1 MTELNDF
8 IHSHRGVLIAPAG
21 HGKTT
26 AIADCLLQC
35 PNGVCQLVLTHTHA
49 GIASLRKKFRAK
61 NVPTSRYELET
72 ITGFAQR
79 YVLAFMG
86 KSALPD
92 EDDKHYFNQAVFKCK
107 DLLCS
112 RLVQSVITNTY
123 GGIFVDEYQ
132 DCTITQHEMIMLLA
146 KELPLHILGD
156 PLQGIFSFDHQQL
169 VDFNRDL
176 SFFNQYVFLKTPWR
190 WHNTNPCLGTA
201 IFNMRQQLLQG
212 EEVTLCANTNAL
224 IFVEQY
230 SKTHGNYDI
239 DYNRWL
245 RGVINKHDSD
255 SLLIICPSYRD
266 ISKYGQERLRGDL
279 SDRISLKS
287 IFDFSNRFRVID
299 AIDSSEYYSVA
310 KAIDKYIE
318 QILTN
323 RKIKRLDRL
332 IDILDSM
339 HITKTSVDKWIKGNH
354 IISKKSKNAERGKEL
369 EQLFQAFE
377 TQTNIETLFHVI
389 DYVME
394 LPGIKCRHKEVFY
407 AIKSC
412 VEIVRNNGVS
422 VFDAMKIYKSRIRH
436 QGRFVDG
443 RCIGTTLLTKGLE
456 FDTVIVMDAH
466 KFSDAKNFYVAIS
479 RASKRLVFITDSPKV
494 SFK

>member
-1 MTELNDF
+1 MVRDKEMTELTDF
-8 IHSHRGVLIAPAG
+8 IKCHRGLLIAPAG

-49 GIASLRKKFRAK
+49 GIASLRKKFKAK
-61 NVPTSRYELET
+61 NVPTSLYELET

-79 YVLAFMG
+79 YVLAFIG

-92 EDDKHYFNQAVFKCK
+92 EDDSHYFNQAVSKCK
-107 DLLCS
+107 DLLYS

-156 PLQGIFSFDHQQL
+156 PLQGIFSFDRQQL

-176 SFFNQYVFLKTPWR
+176 SSFNQYEFMETPWR
-190 WHNTNPCLGTA
+190 WRNTNPCLGTA
-201 IFNMRQQLLQG
+201 IFNIRQQLLKG
-212 EEVTLCANTNAL
+212 EEVTLCANTDTQ

-230 SKTHGNYDI
+230 PKSHGEYDI
-239 DYNRWL
+239 EYNRWL
-245 RGVINKHDSD
+245 RGIINKHDSD

-266 ISKYGQERLRGDL
+266 VTKNGQEHLRGDL

-287 IFDFSNRFRVID
+287 TIDFSNRFHIID

-318 QILTN
+318 QILAN

-332 IDILDSM
+332 IDILNSL
-339 HITKTSVDKWIKGNH
+339 HLTKTSVNKWIKGNR
-354 IISKKSKNAERGKEL
+354 IISKNLRMQKKGRYWNICFKHSRSNPMLKRCSKSL
-369 EQLFQAFE
+369 
-377 TQTNIETLFHVI
+377 I
-389 DYVME
+389 M
-394 LPGIKCRHKEVFY
+394 
-407 AIKSC
+407 S
-412 VEIVRNNGVS
+412 
-422 VFDAMKIYKSRIRH
+422 
-436 QGRFVDG
+436 
-443 RCIGTTLLTKGLE
+443 
-456 FDTVIVMDAH
+456 
-466 KFSDAKNFYVAIS
+466 
-479 RASKRLVFITDSPKV
+479 
-494 SFK
+494 

>member
-92 EDDKHYFNQAVFKCK
+92 EDDKHYFNQAVSKCK

-112 RLVQSVITNTY
+112 HLVQSVITNTY

-132 DCTITQHEMIMLLA
+132 DCTITQHELIMLLA

-156 PLQGIFSFDHQQL
+156 PLQGIFSFDNQLL

-176 SFFNQYVFLKTPWR
+176 SSFNQYDFLKTPWR
-190 WHNTNPCLGTA
+190 WSNTNPCLGTA

-212 EEVTLCANTNAL
+212 EEVTLCANTNAQ

-245 RGVINKHDSD
+245 RRVLNKHDSD

-279 SDRISLKS
+279 IDRISLKS

-310 KAIDKYIE
+310 KAIS
-318 QILTN
+318 LH
-323 RKIKRLDRL
+323 L
-332 IDILDSM
+332 
-339 HITKTSVDKWIKGNH
+339 TKTSVNMWIKGNR
-354 IISKKSKNAERGKEL
+354 IISKKSQNAEKGKVL
-369 EQLFQAFE
+369 EHLFQTFE
-377 TQTNIETLFHVI
+377 EQPNVETLFQVI
-389 DYVME
+389 DYVMS
-394 LPGIKCRHKEVFY
+394 LPDVKCHHKEVLY
-407 AIKSC
+407 AVKSC
-412 VEIVRNNGVS
+412 VTIARNNDLS
-422 VFDAMKIYKSRIRH
+422 VFDSMKTYKSRIRH
-436 QGRFVDG
+436 QGRAIEG

-456 FDTVIVMDAH
+456 FDTVIIMNAH
-466 KFSDAKNFYVAIS
+466 KFSDVKNFYVAIS
-479 RASKRLVFITDSPKV
+479 RACKRLVFITDSPKV

>member
-1 MTELNDF
+1 MTELTDF
-8 IHSHRGVLIAPAG
+8 IKCHRGLLIAPAG

-49 GIASLRKKFRAK
+49 GIASLRKKFKAK
-61 NVPTSRYELET
+61 NVPTSLYELET

-79 YVLAFMG
+79 YVLAFIG

-92 EDDKHYFNQAVFKCK
+92 EDDSHYFNQAVSKCK
-107 DLLCS
+107 DLLYS

-156 PLQGIFSFDHQQL
+156 PLQGIFSFDRQQL

-176 SFFNQYVFLKTPWR
+176 SSFNQYEFMETPWR
-190 WHNTNPCLGTA
+190 WRNTNPCLGTA
-201 IFNMRQQLLQG
+201 IFNMRQQLLKG
-212 EEVTLCANTNAL
+212 EEVTLCANTDTQM
-224 IFVEQY
+224 FVEQY
-230 SKTHGNYDI
+230 PKSHGEYDI
-239 DYNRWL
+239 EYNRWL
-245 RGVINKHDSD
+245 RGIINKHDSD

-266 ISKYGQERLRGDL
+266 VTKNGQERLRGDL

-287 IFDFSNRFRVID
+287 TIDFSNRFHIID

-310 KAIDKYIE
+310 KDIGKYIE
-318 QILTN
+318 QILAN

-332 IDILDSM
+332 IGILNAL
-339 HITKTSVDKWIKGNH
+339 HLTKTSVNKWIKGNR
-354 IISKKSKNAERGKEL
+354 IISKKSQNAEKGKVL
-369 EQLFQAFE
+369 EHLFQTFE
-377 TQTNIETLFHVI
+377 EQPNVETLFQVI
-389 DYVME
+389 DYVMS
-394 LPGIKCRHKEVFY
+394 LPDVKCHHKEVLY
-407 AIKSC
+407 AVKSC
-412 VEIVRNNGVS
+412 VTIARNNDLS
-422 VFDAMKIYKSRIRH
+422 VFDAMKTYKSRIRH
-436 QGRFVDG
+436 QGRAIEG

-456 FDTVIVMDAH
+456 FDTVIIMNAH

-479 RASKRLVFITDSPKV
+479 RACKRLVFVTDSSTV

>member
-35 PNGVCQLVLTHTHA
+35 PEGTCQLVLTHTHA

-61 NVPTSRYELET
+61 YVPTSRYELET

-79 YVLAFMG
+79 YVLAYKG
-86 KSALPD
+86 NSALPD
-92 EDDKHYFNQAVFKCK
+92 ENDSRYFEQAVSKCK

-112 RLVQSVITNTY
+112 HLVQTVVTNTY
-123 GGIFVDEYQ
+123 AGVFVDEYQ
-132 DCTITQHEMIMLLA
+132 DCTTVQHEMIMLLA
-146 KELPLHILGD
+146 NELPLHILGD
-156 PLQGIFSFDHQQL
+156 PLQGIFSFDRQQL

-176 SFFNQYVFLKTPWR
+176 SSFNQYDFLKTPWR
-190 WHNTNPCLGTA
+190 WRNTNPCLGTA

-212 EEVTLCANTNAL
+212 VEVTLRANTNAQ

-230 SKTHGNYDI
+230 SKTHGEYDI

-245 RGVINKHDSD
+245 RGVLNKHDSD

-266 ISKYGQERLRGDL
+266 LTKYGQERLRGDL

-287 IFDFSNRFRVID
+287 TIDFNNRFHIID
-299 AIDSSEYYSVA
+299 AIDSPVYYSVA
-310 KAIDKYIE
+310 KALDKYIG

-323 RKIKRLDRL
+323 RKIKKLDRL
-332 IDILDSM
+332 VDILDSL
-339 HITKTSVDKWIKGNH
+339 HITKTSINKWIKGNR
-354 IISKKSKNAERGKEL
+354 IISKKSQNAEKGKEL
-369 EQLFQAFE
+369 ERLFQAFE
-377 TQTNIETLFHVI
+377 VHPNVETLFQVI
-389 DYVME
+389 DYVTG
-394 LPGIKCRHKEVFY
+394 LPDVKCHHKEVLY
-407 AIKSC
+407 AVKSC
-412 VEIVRNNGVS
+412 VTIIRNNDLS
-422 VFDAMKIYKSRIRH
+422 VFDAMKTYKSRIRH
-436 QGRFVDG
+436 QGRTIEG

-456 FDTVIVMDAH
+456 FNTVIIMNAH

-479 RASKRLVFITDSPKV
+479 RACKRLVFVTDSPTV